1 VSILSERIKLTAVQ
15 ENLKKIRKRERLGKI
30 IVVIGSL
37 FLVVGVILSSFGFT
51 SNILYIASVGLC
63 FFGAIDIYRYSRMK
77 RKVLTALDHMIV
89 IKRCSNCGK
98 ELPKGDLV
106 FCPFCSLKLVNK
118 SES

>member
-1 VSILSERIKLTAVQ
+1 MSERTQLKAVQ
-15 ENLKKIRKRERLGKI
+15 EALKKIRKRERFGKI
-30 IVVIGSL
+30 IVVIGSM
-37 FLVVGVILSSFGFT
+37 FLVAGLILSFSIRT
-51 SNILYIASVGLC
+51 YNIPYIAWIGLWI
-63 FFGAIDIYRYSRMK
+63 FGAIDLYRYSRMK
-77 RKVLTALDHMIV
+77 REVLTALDHMVV